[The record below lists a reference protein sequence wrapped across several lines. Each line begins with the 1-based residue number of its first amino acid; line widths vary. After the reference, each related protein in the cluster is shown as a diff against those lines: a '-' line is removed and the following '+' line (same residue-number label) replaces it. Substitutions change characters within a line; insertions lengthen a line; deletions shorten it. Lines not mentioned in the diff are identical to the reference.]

1 MTYTFE
7 SGLSGHIRGLIAQKR
22 ADGFIYNSN
31 EKLLKRFDTFC
42 AQYFPNESTV
52 TYELAAR
59 WSEARLDEGAGYHN
73 RRISVV
79 KVLAEYI
86 LSLGEEAYIPSCF
99 FCKEYRPALYI
110 PSKEEVKDLIQKMDI
125 PTSHNP
131 KQLRLDRECKV
142 LFLIY
147 FCCGLRLSEGRLL
160 KWQHIDLENG
170 TLTILGSKGRKDR
183 LVYLPED
190 SIPVLKAYKQKQ
202 ESEFRGTEWAFPGV
216 NPEKPVSC
224 SGVESCFRRHWAMTA
239 AAQTQDKYPTPH
251 CLRHAFVVER
261 FNEWMAQGTDTNKML
276 PYLSRY
282 LGHKSPCETHYYY
295 HLVDKAFDTIR
306 QKDSVSGKVI
316 PEVVPYEE

>member
-7 SGLSGHIRGLIAQKR
+7 SGLGEHIRGLIAQKH
-22 ADGFIYNSN
+22 ADGFIYDSN

-42 AQYFPNESTV
+42 ARYFPDASTV
-52 TYELAAR
+52 TYDLAAR
-59 WSEARLDEGAGYHN
+59 WSESRPEESAGYHN

-86 LSLGEEAYIPSCF
+86 LSLGKDAYIPGCF

-110 PSKEEVKDLIQKMDI
+110 PSKEEVGDLLLSMDV

-142 LFLIY
+142 LFLLY

-160 KWQHIDLENG
+160 KWQHINLESG
-170 TLTILGSKGRKDR
+170 TLTIIGSKGMKDR

-190 SIPVLKAYKQKQ
+190 GIQILMAYKEKQ
-202 ESEFRGTEWAFPGV
+202 ESEFKGIEWAFPGS

-224 SGVESCFRRHWAMTA
+224 SGVESCFSRHWAMTA
-239 AAQTQDKYPTPH
+239 AAQTLDKHPTPH

-261 FNEWMAQGTDTNKML
+261 FNEWMAQGIDTNKML

-282 LGHKSPCETHYYY
+282 LGHKSPSETYYYY
-295 HLVDKAFDTIR
+295 HLVDKAFDTVR
-306 QKDSVSGKVI
+306 QKDSVSKNVI